1 MQANP
6 YDLYTECRLEFQEDG
21 SFSCMTGEIDWTDQ
35 GDENAWVLI
44 GTLNRPVLAEN
55 VTVIAPDGRTP
66 DIYLY
71 VSEDGENWISEHVRT
86 EFDELSLSFEP
97 EKIQYIKV
105 IAARNQTINGQWQLM
120 VYEPAGAGRH
130 PDKGE

>member
-1 MQANP
+1 MVLIEAM
-6 YDLYTECRLEFQEDG
+6 
-21 SFSCMTGEIDWTDQ
+21 SFSLPAVSYLCKTGPGEIIT
-35 GDENAWVLI
+35 E
-44 GTLNRPVLAEN
+44 
-55 VTVIAPDGRTP
+55 
-66 DIYLY
+66 
-71 VSEDGENWISEHVRT
+71 GENGFLVEPGHVA
-86 EFDELSLSFEP
+86 EFAQKMEFLMRDEGLRRQMGEKAANSLGRFEP